1 MGRVTL
7 SCFVIVRVTHG
18 FNPMDL
24 PSPGSLSET
33 FLSHLLTRFSSN
45 TSTQRVHDVQLMRAT
60 EEEAEAE
67 VGEFS
72 RRDPKVFV
80 HFVRGS
86 SIIDFTYR
94 NPPAVDGESSVITIL
109 SSSVV

>member
-7 SCFVIVRVTHG
+7 SCFVVIVRVTHG

-86 SIIDFTYR
+86 SIIDFTY
-94 NPPAVDGESSVITIL
+94 
-109 SSSVV
+109 